1 MKIVIYR
8 DRRTNKIVS
17 YHEVNEYCTEEALKN
32 YNNNENNPNKAKIV
46 ELDEIAEYFYTLK
59 TRTIKEEAEDFRDLM
74 DDLQSL
80 ANRIDDRLYTFD
92 RLLREERG
100 DE

>member
-8 DRRTNKIVS
+8 DRQTNKIVS
-17 YHEVNEYCTEEALKN
+17 YHEVNKYCTQENVQK
-32 YNNNENNPNKAKIV
+32 YNNNENNLNNAEIV

-80 ANRIDDRLYTFD
+80 ANRIDDRLYNFD

>member
-1 MKIVIYR
+1 MKIIIYR

-17 YHEVNEYCTEEALKN
+17 YHEVNKYCTEEALQN
-32 YNNNENNPNKAKIV
+32 YNNNEKNPNKAEIV

-59 TRTIKEEAEDFRDLM
+59 TRTIKEEAEDLRDLM
-74 DDLQSL
+74 TDLQSL
-80 ANRIDDRLYTFD
+80 ANSIDDRLYNFD
-92 RLLREERG
+92 RLLREERE

>member
-8 DRRTNKIVS
+8 DRRTNKIVT
-17 YHEVNEYCTEEALKN
+17 YHEANKYCTEEALRN
-32 YNNNENNPNKAKIV
+32 YNDNEKNPNKAEIV

-59 TRTIKEEAEDFRDLM
+59 TRTIKDEADDFRDLM

-80 ANRIDDRLYTFD
+80 ANRIDDRLYNFD